1 MLYKLGRVNGIALNH
16 DALRHETS
24 ASYATII
31 KEEECTDQCRDD
43 NVNVKKYFLTFSSH
57 KTYHILYFVFKK
69 SVCISKQVLNQTFDY
84 MTKRMYVLLKSL
96 YS

>member
-1 MLYKLGRVNGIALNH
+1 MQENQHHKLSNQLLRCYMLYLLGRVNGIALNH

-43 NVNVKKYFLTFSSH
+43 YENVKTIFNHSLHH
-57 KTYHILYFVFKK
+57 KTY
-69 SVCISKQVLNQTFDY
+69 
-84 MTKRMYVLLKSL
+84 LLFAHEKESAVRNRF
-96 YS
+96 